1 MDHAGC
7 VLWPL
12 SKLLGRR
19 FFKVMSDR
27 CLVTCIL
34 HDHSLG
40 VNYLISRVL
49 IANILPTDRSS
60 RVPDVHRAKPWWLS
74 SDDLP
79 RGDAEVMFIPGDV
92 IDSADGECS
101 GAMYE
106 LASQSLYRT
115 ELFDFWTKVMAAD
128 VNSGKVSISYSVATT
143 DDDDGR
149 LTKKIVKGMREVYD
163 CVILSLMHMWRLS
176 HQVSLANPSLRRIF
190 SIEVPQPLLD
200 TLAEYHTLLARGNNS
215 FPKIVPLTYSE
226 ATRPYDITLKFWR
239 ECELLQISTDLCYM
253 YLGTGMPLMS
263 VVCPIYGMNESMYRN
278 VNMTRKYRLSER
290 YTSDIHEARRILETT
305 DASHIPNDVLE
316 KASRNPDDY
325 TVLDVGGMIIMP
337 YSGLSVAHVLSGGR
351 GSIIRDSFLWS
362 MRERMITPDVFKQLY
377 MNWLMTLYNLH
388 FAGGII
394 HGDLHAGN
402 VTMYTNYTGYEQ
414 KYMIP
419 APTPN
424 KPSTGK
430 SEMVDVYIQRSA
442 EPYIGRIIDFSRSF
456 ITGKGPLR
464 NRHSAVSIQ
473 TVLEDQRNRLL
484 VSISRAIPDVYK
496 SLASKIADIIDGDD
510 WEYMGI
516 IDEIYLSRALLEIF
530 KGLREGRLDSRFV
543 SSKIFDGTEARTG
556 SKPEPE
562 IKGELP
568 KMEIPPEIISCLESF
583 ISRAEEY
590 IIKKVRGIDDNV
602 EYPTIPFLR
611 DSGFFDDMKCST
623 IPLDN
628 VEGLR
633 IGDEA
638 DKMTAADGACTS
650 NGGNRCISSLISF
663 GSTIRDDIYMALI
676 DAGDK
681 FPKTDKNKIRIMLD
695 IHDRN
700 DEWYSLADNIL
711 NDRS

>member
-1 MDHAGC
+1 M
-7 VLWPL
+7 
-12 SKLLGRR
+12 LGRR

-34 HDHSLG
+34 HDHALG

-49 IANILPTDRSS
+49 IANILPADRSRIS
-60 RVPDVHRAKPWWLS
+60 SVNQHRAKPWWLT

-106 LASQSLYRT
+106 LSSQSLYRSD
-115 ELFDFWTKVMAAD
+115 LFDFWASHLGSE
-128 VNSGKVSISYSVATT
+128 VNAGRVSISYSVATN
-143 DDDDGR
+143 DDEDGR

-163 CVILSLMHMWRLS
+163 CVILSIMHMWRLS
-176 HQVSLANPSLRRIF
+176 HQVLLANPSLRRIF
-190 SIEVPQPLLD
+190 DVTIPQPLMD

-263 VVCPIYGMNESMYRN
+263 VVTPIYGMGESMYRN
-278 VNMTRKYRLSER
+278 VNMTRKYRLSEK
-290 YTSDIHEARRILETT
+290 YTGDIIEARRILETT
-305 DASHIPNDVLE
+305 DAAHIPNDILE
-316 KASRNPDDY
+316 KAARDPDDY
-325 TVLDVGGMIIMP
+325 TVMDIAGMIIMP
-337 YSGLSVAHVLSGGR
+337 YSGLSVAHVLSGAR

-362 MRERMITPDVFKQLY
+362 MRERLISPAVFKQLF
-377 MNWLMTLYNLH
+377 MNWLLTLYNLH

-414 KYMIP
+414 KYIIP
-419 APTPN
+419 
-424 KPSTGK
+424 SSREGY
-430 SEMVDVYIQRSA
+430 VDVYIQRSA
-442 EPYIGRIIDFSRSF
+442 EPYIGRVIDFSRSF

-464 NRHSAVSIQ
+464 NRHSAIALR
-473 TVLEDQRNRLL
+473 TVIEDQRNRLL
-484 VSISRAIPDVYK
+484 VSISRAFPNLYA
-496 SLASKIADIIDGDD
+496 SLKERFMEVIDGDD

-516 IDEIYLSRALLEIF
+516 IDEVYLSRALLEIF

-543 SSKIFDGTEARTG
+543 SSKIFDATMGDEKENAGETT
-556 SKPEPE
+556 SKAA
-562 IKGELP
+562 KKATLP
-568 KMEIPPEIISCLESF
+568 PMEIPAEITSCLEAF
-583 ISRAEEY
+583 ITRAEEF
-590 IIKKVRGIDDNV
+590 IVKKVRGIDADAP
-602 EYPTIPFLR
+602 YPTISFLR
-611 DSGFFDDMKCST
+611 DSGFFNDMKCTSM
-623 IPLDN
+623 PLDG
-628 VEGLR
+628 VDGLR
-633 IGDEA
+633 IGD
-638 DKMTAADGACTS
+638 DVDSLTAADGACSS

-663 GSTIRDDIYMALI
+663 GSTIRDDIYMALV

-681 FPKTDKNKIRIMLD
+681 FPKADKNKIRIMLD

-700 DEWYSLADNIL
+700 DEWYTLADNIL
-711 NDRS
+711 NDHR